1 MLVVF
6 LVIYDH
12 AQVLR
17 HLLERLDIVRY
28 ELGRAVVVLEERNDL
43 APHKSIGAAES
54 EEDREEECDN
64 VVYEEVYGCAY
75 SPCAFLVH

>member
-1 MLVVF
+1 VLVVF
-6 LVIYDH
+6 LVIYNH

-28 ELGRAVVVLEERNDL
+28 ELGRAVVVLEERNNL
-43 APHKSIGAAES
+43 APHKSVGATES

-64 VVYEEVYGCAY
+64 MVYEEMYGGAY
-75 SPCAFLVH
+75 SRRAFLVH